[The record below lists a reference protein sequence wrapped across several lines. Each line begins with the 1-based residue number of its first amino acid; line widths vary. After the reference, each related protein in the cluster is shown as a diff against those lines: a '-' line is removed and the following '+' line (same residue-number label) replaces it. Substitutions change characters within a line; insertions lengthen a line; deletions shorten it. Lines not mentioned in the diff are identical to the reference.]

1 MLQIRN
7 IGCSSLPPEGSRSIN
22 WCSMDVSP
30 LSYPLLETLAS
41 PADLRRLPAAK
52 LTEVAQE
59 LRQFLIQSV
68 ATRGGHFAAGLGT
81 VELTIAL
88 HYVFNTPH
96 DRLVWDVGHQAY
108 PHKVLTGRRDKLHT
122 IKQDMGLAP
131 FPTRA
136 ESEYDT
142 FGVGHSSTSISAA
155 LGMAVAAAQ
164 RGEDRRVVAIIGD
177 GALTAGM
184 AFEALNHA
192 GSLPA
197 DLLIVLNDN
206 DMSISENVGALSNY
220 LARALSGKM
229 YSHLRDTG
237 KKVLRNMPTV
247 WELARRSEEHFKG
260 MVLPGTL
267 FEEMGFN
274 YIGPVDGHDVKAL
287 VNTLSNLKKLRG
299 PQFLHVVTRKGKGYA
314 PAEADPIK
322 WHGPGPF
329 DPASGQIF
337 KEASSGPTY
346 SQIFGKWLCDMADRD
361 PAIVGIT
368 PAMREGSGLV
378 EFSKRFPARYFD
390 VAIAEQHAV
399 TLAAGMA
406 VEGLKPVVAI
416 YSTFL
421 QRAYDQLI
429 HDVALQNLPVVFAVD
444 RAGLVG
450 SDGATHQGSYDLS
463 FLRCIPNM
471 IIMAPA
477 DENECRQ
484 MLYTGTTLGSP
495 SVIRYPRGTGPGV
508 AIAAEMTALPVGLAQ
523 LRREGRSGLAILAF
537 GALVDS
543 AQKIA
548 ERIDAT
554 IVNMRFVKPLDEKMI
569 VSIATR
575 HRAIITI
582 EENAVMGGAGAAVGE
597 LLTATG
603 LQLPMLNIGI
613 PDRFIEHGT
622 RDTCLARAGL
632 DVAGLTTS
640 VEEWWALQCQARKRS
655 VSSA

>member
-1 MLQIRN
+1 MDAAPDRN
-7 IGCSSLPPEGSRSIN
+7 S
-22 WCSMDVSP
+22 
-30 LSYPLLETLAS
+30 LLETIDS
-41 PADLRRLPAAK
+41 PADLRRLAPAK
-52 LTEVAQE
+52 LTELAAE
-59 LRQFLIQSV
+59 LREFLIQSV
-68 ATRGGHFAAGLGT
+68 STRGGHFAAGLGT

-88 HYVFNTPH
+88 HYVFNTPY

-108 PHKVLTGRRDKLHT
+108 PHKVLTGRRAQLHT
-122 IKQDMGLAP
+122 IKQDSGLAP
-131 FPTRA
+131 FPTRS

-142 FGVGHSSTSISAA
+142 FGVGHSSTSISAG

-164 RGEDRRVVAIIGD
+164 RGENRKVVAIIGD

-220 LARALSGKM
+220 LARALSGRM
-229 YSHLRDTG
+229 YSHLRESG
-237 KKVLRNMPTV
+237 KKVLRQMPTV
-247 WELARRSEEHFKG
+247 WELARRSEEHLKG

-274 YIGPVDGHDVKAL
+274 YIGPMDGHDVKAL
-287 VNTLSNLKKLRG
+287 VNTLRNLRKLRG

-329 DPASGQIF
+329 DPASGMIF

-346 SQIFGKWLCDMADRD
+346 SQIFGKWLCDMAERD
-361 PAIVGIT
+361 PKVVGIT

-378 EFSKRFPARYFD
+378 EYSKRFPARYFD

-399 TLAAGMA
+399 TFAAGLAA
-406 VEGLKPVVAI
+406 EGLKPVVAI

-429 HDVALQNLPVVFAVD
+429 HDVALQKLPVVFAVD

-463 FLRCIPNM
+463 FLRCIPNVV
-471 IIMAPA
+471 IMAPS

-484 MLYTGTTLGSP
+484 MLYTATTLGAP
-495 SVIRYPRGTGPGV
+495 AVVRYPRGTGSGA
-508 AIAAEMTALPVGLAQ
+508 AIVSQMTALPVGRAQ
-523 LRREGRSGLAILAF
+523 VRREGRSGLALLVF
-537 GALVDS
+537 GTLLEP

-548 ERIDAT
+548 ERLDAT
-554 IVNMRFVKPLDEKMI
+554 IVNMRFVKPLDEKLI
-569 VSIATR
+569 LSLAER

-582 EENAVMGGAGAAVGE
+582 EENAIIGGAGAGVGE
-597 LLTATG
+597 LLAAAG
-603 LQLPMLNIGI
+603 LQLPLLHIGI
-613 PDRFIEHGT
+613 PDRFIEHGS
-622 RDTCLARAGL
+622 RESCLAAAGL
-632 DVAGLTTS
+632 DLAGITAS
-640 VEEWWALQCQARKRS
+640 VDRWWTPQTQERIRAGAG
-655 VSSA
+655 